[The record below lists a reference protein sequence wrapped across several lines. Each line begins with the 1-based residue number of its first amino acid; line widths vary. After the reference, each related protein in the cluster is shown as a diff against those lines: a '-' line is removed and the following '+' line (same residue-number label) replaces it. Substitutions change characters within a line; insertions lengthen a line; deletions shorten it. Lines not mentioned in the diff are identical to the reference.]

1 MEMKTIE
8 KGRFKAT
15 YHNDKTAYLDGVK
28 IFRHKDGIA
37 FEFNGQL
44 TSVNDRG
51 KDSVRGI
58 NDLYN
63 KLNDILLELGI
74 AEGEYEKKKEEKE
87 KKLQKEV
94 DDKEEV
100 FG

>member
-1 MEMKTIE
+1 MDKKTIE
-8 KGRFKAT
+8 NGRFKAT

-44 TSVNDRG
+44 TSINDKG
-51 KDSVRGI
+51 KNSVRGA

-63 KLNDILLELGI
+63 KLNAILLELGVE
-74 AEGEYEKKKEEKE
+74 EGEYEKKRKVAIGNEETHE
-87 KKLQKEV
+87 
-94 DDKEEV
+94 
-100 FG
+100 

>member
-1 MEMKTIE
+1 M
-8 KGRFKAT
+8 
-15 YHNDKTAYLDGVK
+15 K

-74 AEGEYEKKKEEKE
+74 AKGEYEKKKEEKE
-87 KKLQKEV
+87 KKLQKDV
-94 DDKEEV
+94 DERKEV

>member
-1 MEMKTIE
+1 M
-8 KGRFKAT
+8 
-15 YHNDKTAYLDGVK
+15 K

-87 KKLQKEV
+87 KKLQKEM